1 MIKNNFLKF
10 IFIIIFILI
19 ILLIKRE
26 DLDKIF
32 VYFLLVVLILYIN
45 RIKFNKIFKKILSI
59 IPFALVFSLSLLLI
73 GRNSI
78 LSINFFNLLEIS
90 MNYNLVNFI
99 SILLKSIISILLLVF
114 LIETSDI
121 ASLIINFKFLKFP
134 KVLLSTTLLIYRYFY
149 TLIDEIKRMEIARD
163 LRYFGGYLLRQIK
176 VFSNIIGVLLIRS
189 IERSERVY
197 YAMKLRGYDGDLKI
211 IQAENFELK
220 DFINFFILLSIILI
234 IGIYLWERQLK

>member
-1 MIKNNFLKF
+1 LIKNNFLKF

-78 LSINFFNLLEIS
+78 LSISFFNLLEIS

-234 IGIYLWERQLK
+234 IGIYL

>member
-78 LSINFFNLLEIS
+78 LSISFFNLLEIS

>member
-26 DLDKIF
+26 DLDKLF

-59 IPFALVFSLSLLLI
+59 IPFALIFSLSLLLI

-78 LSINFFNLLEIS
+78 LSISFFNLLEIS

-234 IGIYLWERQLK
+234 IGIYL

>member
-45 RIKFNKIFKKILSI
+45 RIKFNKIFKKIISI

-78 LSINFFNLLEIS
+78 LSISFFNLLEIS
-90 MNYNLVNFI
+90 MNYNFVNFI
-99 SILLKSIISILLLVF
+99 SILLKSIISILLMVF

-134 KVLLSTTLLIYRYFY
+134 KVFLSTTLLIYRYLY

-197 YAMKLRGYDGDLKI
+197 YAIKLRGYDGDLKI

-234 IGIYLWERQLK
+234 IGIYLWER

>member
-1 MIKNNFLKF
+1 LIKNNFLKF

-26 DLDKIF
+26 DLDKLF

-59 IPFALVFSLSLLLI
+59 IPFALIFSLSLLLI

-78 LSINFFNLLEIS
+78 LSISFFNLLEIS

-234 IGIYLWERQLK
+234 IGIYL